1 MARRSEQDARR
12 ELETSSGKI
21 SPGDVETI
29 LQNESRVEDKV
40 RRNGPLREYLASVK
54 TMFALIRAYW
64 RGDYRQLPWTRVA
77 AIVAALL
84 YVLSP
89 LDLIPDFL
97 TAAGLLDDALI
108 LSICLKMIRGDLVQ
122 FRRWQK
128 THSNTAA
135 GPHKPAAQTAPNRK
149 L

>member
-1 MARRSEQDARR
+1 MTRRSEKELRR
-12 ELETSSGKI
+12 ELEASSGQV
-21 SPGDVETI
+21 SPTDVETI
-29 LQNESRVEDKV
+29 LQNEARIEDKV
-40 RRNGPLREYLASVK
+40 RRNGPLREYLSSVK

-64 RGDYRQLPWTRVA
+64 RGDYRQLPWTRMA

-108 LSICLKMIRGDLVQ
+108 LSICLNIIRGDL
-122 FRRWQK
+122 
-128 THSNTAA
+128 A
-135 GPHKPAAQTAPNRK
+135 
-149 L
+149 